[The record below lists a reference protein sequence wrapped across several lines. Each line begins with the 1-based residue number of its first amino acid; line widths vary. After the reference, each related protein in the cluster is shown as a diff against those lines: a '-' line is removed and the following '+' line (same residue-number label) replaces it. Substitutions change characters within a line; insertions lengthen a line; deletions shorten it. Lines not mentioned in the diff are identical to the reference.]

1 MCQHAVKKLP
11 FVMRYVLHRYTTQ
24 KMCNKAILKNCGT
37 LAFVPDCYKN
47 QQMCDEAINNYP
59 LALKSLIT
67 I

>member
-1 MCQHAVKKLP
+1 MCD
-11 FVMRYVLHRYTTQ
+11 
-24 KMCNKAILKNCGT
+24 KAILKNCGT

-47 QQMCDEAINNYP
+47 KQMCDEAINNYP